1 MSNEKAITE
10 LGFVFGNIENMIEYH
25 REEAHK
31 HTAIAD
37 VLFGLSNK
45 IDKRRGEL
53 EDMERVVEI

>member
-1 MSNEKAITE
+1 
-10 LGFVFGNIENMIEYH
+10 
-25 REEAHK
+25 
-31 HTAIAD
+31 